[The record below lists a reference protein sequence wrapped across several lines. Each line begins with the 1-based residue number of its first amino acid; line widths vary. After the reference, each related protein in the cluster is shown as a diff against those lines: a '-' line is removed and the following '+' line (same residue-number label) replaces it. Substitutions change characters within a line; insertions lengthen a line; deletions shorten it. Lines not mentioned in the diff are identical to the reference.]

1 MALEAPPVGELEFW
15 TRSGYAKA
23 GRLPRDLA
31 GANTAGSVDTI
42 DLSLDEPS
50 TTALLGRV
58 AREHGTR
65 LEVLIQAALA
75 RALARF
81 TGTAS
86 VLFDCEGHGRD
97 GLADGVDLSRTVAWC
112 TAIYPTLIELPSEDR
127 SKTATPTDVI
137 RVTREHVAAIPEKG
151 AHYGVLR
158 YLCGPSISDRLRASP
173 AAEVLHCHLGQA
185 ERPAAGTFRAVEEQQ
200 LFARNPEDVRG
211 WLIEVDTV
219 VYEGRLVMMWRY
231 SRNVHRRETIERIA
245 RDFVETLEWFVSHEP
260 ARRHRPADFPQADL
274 DQDELEEL
282 VAELSGDEDES

>member
-1 MALEAPPVGELEFW
+1 MALEAPPVGQLEFW
-15 TRSGYAKA
+15 ARGDYGKA
-23 GRLPRDLA
+23 GRLPRDFA

-42 DLSLDEPS
+42 DLSLDEATS
-50 TTALLGRV
+50 TALLGRV

-97 GLADGVDLSRTVAWC
+97 ALVDGVDLSRTVAWC
-112 TAIYPTLIELPSEDR
+112 TAIYPTLIALPDD
-127 SKTATPTDVI
+127 KTSTPGDAI

-151 AHYGVLR
+151 AHYGLLR
-158 YLCGPSISDRLRASP
+158 YLCGPPISDRLQASP
-173 AAEVLHCHLGQA
+173 AAELLHCHLGQA
-185 ERPAAGTFRAVEEQQ
+185 ERPAAGAFRPVEEQQ
-200 LFARNPEDVRG
+200 LFARNPEDVRR
-211 WLIEVDTV
+211 WLIEADTV
-219 VYEGRLVMMWRY
+219 IYEGRLVTMWRY
-231 SRNVHRRETIERIA
+231 SRNVHRRETIERLA
-245 RDFVETLEWFVSHEP
+245 RDFVGTLESFVSHEP
-260 ARRHRPADFPQADL
+260 ARRHQPSDFPQADL